1 MPYPAGK
8 HGPGHYVGDAGIVP
22 PPIVPDPVG
31 SLLVWHQEDF
41 AGGGLRRTYVTSDG
55 ASIGFIQS
63 PPSTTNPGRGSL
75 IASDIAFMA
84 GMSDNTPPTPPQE
97 FNTTTADGADWFD
110 NSGAVSSPWNLD
122 VSPSFVQMFFFR
134 VAGLFCIFKTGTDD
148 YFTSPDGVIWT
159 MRTGPWASP
168 YGPFFN
174 SYGSDGVLDYL
185 VTQGFALRSTV
196 DGINF
201 VTIEPSLS
209 GGRFIFAGSNGGD
222 KYWLFGNSGAS
233 SRVESSLDG
242 TAGTWARDLAAEAS
256 LDAAGL
262 VPFNNPF
269 DVAYSNSIRKFVIKF
284 NIAGAGSTSNRL
296 AASADGINWTNPGS
310 VFNSVGAV
318 RYSGTL
324 GMFVATSGSG
334 TEAALL
340 LSGNGTTWSKNVY
353 AGFSALAGFPS
364 SDLLVSF

>member
-1 MPYPAGK
+1 MPYPGGK
-8 HGPGHYVGDAGIVP
+8 HGPGHYVGDGGVIP
-22 PPIVPDPVG
+22 PPLVPDPIG

-55 ASIGFIQS
+55 TTIGFVQS
-63 PPSTTNPGRGSL
+63 PPSTTNPGRAAYY
-75 IASDIAFMA
+75 ASDIAFMS
-84 GMSDNTPPTPPQE
+84 GMSDNAPPTPPQN

-110 NSGAVSSPWNLD
+110 DSGAVSSIWNIDLT
-122 VSPSFVQMFFFR
+122 PSLIQMFFFR
-134 VAGLFCIFKTGTDD
+134 VAGLFITFKIGTDD
-148 YFTSPDGVIWT
+148 YFTSPDGVVWT

-168 YGPFFN
+168 YGPTFN

-209 GGRFIFAGSNGGD
+209 AGRFIFAGSNGGD
-222 KYWLFGNSGAS
+222 KYWLFGNSGGS

-269 DVAYSNSIRKFVIKF
+269 DVAYSNNIRKFVIKF
-284 NIAGAGSTSNRL
+284 VQAGAGSSSTRL
-296 AASADGINWTNPGS
+296 AVSLDGTSWMNPGS

-318 RYSGTL
+318 RLSATL
-324 GMFVATSGSG
+324 GEFVATSGSG

-340 LSGNGTTWSKNVY
+340 RSGNGTFWTKNVY
-353 AGFSALAGFPS
+353 AGFNALAGFPS